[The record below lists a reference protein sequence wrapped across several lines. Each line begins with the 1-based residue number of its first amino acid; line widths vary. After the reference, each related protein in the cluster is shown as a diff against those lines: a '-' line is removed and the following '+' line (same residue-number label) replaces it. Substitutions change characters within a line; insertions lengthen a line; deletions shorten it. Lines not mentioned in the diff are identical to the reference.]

1 MRTVIIAAVVGL
13 GLVGCQSQR
22 EEAQSQREELNE
34 ERAQFG
40 QEASE
45 TRAQAQQ
52 DIAQTREQAQQDI
65 AETKQETEQQIAEGR
80 QDVEQKEQELA
91 QSNQEAMN
99 EGTGGSGM
107 DTNLAIGT
115 LKSSMGSN
123 LVLDDPQGAELKLK
137 TDDNTIV
144 KYEGKRVKL
153 DDFEEGTRVR
163 ASYSVKG
170 DEKVVREITI
180 LQPAPKSK

>member
-52 DIAQTREQAQQDI
+52 DIA
-65 AETKQETEQQIAEGR
+65 ETKQETQQQIAEGR